1 MGSCARAQ
9 GRSTCR
15 SDAAR
20 HDVAETDP
28 RSPGTQSPAPRAHLL
43 DLAGDQLG
51 ACAHY
56 GLAARHTLS
65 VPEQRCPKIRRAV
78 VGAVAAYPS
87 AEVFVI
93 YPFRGKRM
101 IGRAGTCRAIVVNPA
116 RWNVEAYPVPVVLG
130 ETLAS
135 NG

>member
-1 MGSCARAQ
+1 MPPD
-9 GRSTCR
+9 TTPPNT
-15 SDAAR
+15 
-20 HDVAETDP
+20 ETDP
-28 RSPGTQSPAPRAHLL
+28 RSPGTTEPRAPRSPARTSRATSWGARAHN
-43 DLAGDQLG
+43 
-51 ACAHY
+51 

-65 VPEQRCPKIRRAV
+65 VPEQRCLKIRRAV

-87 AEVFVI
+87 AEVFVL

-116 RWNVEAYPVPVVLG
+116 RWNVEAYLVPVVLG

>member
-1 MGSCARAQ
+1 LCPNPGAIHLQRRCRPIR
-9 GRSTCR
+9 RSRNRPALTR
-15 SDAAR
+15 NHR
-20 HDVAETDP
+20 
-28 RSPGTQSPAPRAHLL
+28 APRPALTCS

-51 ACAHY
+51 ARAHY
-56 GLAARHTLS
+56 GPTARHTS
-65 VPEQRCPKIRRAV
+65 VPEQRCIKIRRAV